1 MMAAFGF
8 LRFKT
13 QALRCQVQELKS
25 KQYRSKQ
32 NRENSSQ
39 EYHKVRASK
48 EQSNH
53 INLEINPSGQDS
65 VLAHSDD
72 HPDSEWN

>member
-1 MMAAFGF
+1 MAAFGF

-32 NRENSSQ
+32 NRDNSGQ
-39 EYHKVRASK
+39 ESHEIRASV

-65 VLAHSDD
+65 VLVHSDD